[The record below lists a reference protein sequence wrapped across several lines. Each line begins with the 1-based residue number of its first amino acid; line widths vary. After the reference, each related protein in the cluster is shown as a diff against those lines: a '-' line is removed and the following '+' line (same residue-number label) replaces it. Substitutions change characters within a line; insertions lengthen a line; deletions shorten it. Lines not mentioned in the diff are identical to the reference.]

1 MLQEVITCKNTKI
14 GISFV
19 LLHAQMTENEH
30 KNIRFLQLRKKISFF
45 ICTFAPDFAK
55 SE

>member
-1 MLQEVITCKNTKI
+1 M
-14 GISFV
+14 
-19 LLHAQMTENEH
+19 LLHAQISENEH
-30 KNIRFLQLRKKISFF
+30 IDKRFLQLRKKISFF